1 MFKKFTDRNKVSQ
14 IFGLQWLMQG
24 ALLALILYLAY
35 AVLQNTQLNLEARG
49 IDSGFEF
56 LQREAGL
63 PIGDSLIHYE
73 PTDSYGW
80 AFTTAVVNT
89 LFVATLAIFF
99 ATLIGVLVGVARV
112 SSNWLLNKLAAIYVE
127 TLRNIPLLLTLIF
140 IYVVVLSSLP
150 SARSSW
156 QLTQTIVLN
165 VRGIYFPK
173 PIAMEGFSLV
183 MFALALAIVLCW
195 VFRRWAKGYFA
206 RTGREPAVIRISLLM
221 LIVIPSL
228 VYLLLGQPL
237 SWEVSQLKGFNYVGG
252 LSFRPEFMALLIGL
266 VLYTAAFI
274 AENVRSGIESVAK
287 GQIEAAQ
294 ALGIKPA
301 KIMSR
306 VTLPQALRVMI
317 PATTNDFT
325 SLVKNSSL
333 AVAIGYPDM
342 VSVGGTIIGQNG
354 QAIEIIGMWMAVYM
368 TINLIISALM
378 NWLNARVQV
387 IER

>member
-1 MFKKFTDRNKVSQ
+1 MLKKITTRSRMGHK
-14 IFGLQWLMQG
+14 FGLALLMQ
-24 ALLALILYLAY
+24 AAVLVLILYLAY
-35 AVLQNTQLNLEARG
+35 SVLQNTQLNLEARG

-56 LQREAGL
+56 LEREAGL

-80 AFTTAVVNT
+80 AFITAVVNT
-89 LFVATLAIFF
+89 LFVSTLAIFF
-99 ATLIGVLVGVARV
+99 ATIIGVLVGVARV
-112 SSNWLLNKLAAIYVE
+112 SSNWLLSKLAAIYVE

-150 SARSSW
+150 NTRNSW
-156 QLTQTIVLN
+156 QLTETIVLN

-173 PIAMEGFSLV
+173 PLPMEGFTLV
-183 MFALALAIVLCW
+183 MIAFVLAIALCW
-195 VFRRWAKGYFA
+195 AFIRWAKGYFA
-206 RTGREPAVIRISLLM
+206 RTGRELAVVRISLL
-221 LIVIPSL
+221 IIISIPGL
-228 VYLLLGQPL
+228 VYLVLGQPL
-237 SWEVSQLKGFNYVGG
+237 SWEVAQLKGFNYVGG
-252 LSFRPEFMALLIGL
+252 LSFKPEFMALLVGL

-274 AENVRSGIESVAK
+274 AENVRSGIQSVAK

-294 ALGIKPA
+294 GLGIKPA

>member
-1 MFKKFTDRNKVSQ
+1 MSKQFTTRSRAGHQ
-14 IFGLQWLMQG
+14 FSLQLLMQG
-24 ALLALILYLAY
+24 AVLALILYLAY
-35 AVLQNTQLNLEARG
+35 SVLQNTQLNLEARG

-56 LQREAGL
+56 LNREAGL

-73 PTDSYGW
+73 PTDSYSW
-80 AFTTAVVNT
+80 AFITAVVNT
-89 LFVATLAIFF
+89 LFVASLAIFF
-99 ATLIGVLVGVARV
+99 ATVIGVLVGVARV
-112 SSNWLLNKLAAIYVE
+112 SSNWLVNKLAAVYVE

-150 SARSSW
+150 NTRNSW
-156 QLTQTIVLN
+156 QLTESILLN

-173 PIAMEGFSLV
+173 PMPMEGFSLV
-183 MFALALAIVLCW
+183 MIAFVLALALCW
-195 VFRRWAKGYFA
+195 VFSRWARGYFA
-206 RTGREPAVIRISLLM
+206 RTGRELAVIRISLLM
-221 LIVIPSL
+221 LIALPGL
-228 VYLLLGQPL
+228 VYLLMGQPL
-237 SWEVSQLKGFNYVGG
+237 DWQVAQLKGFNYVGG
-252 LSFRPEFMALLIGL
+252 LSFRPEFMALLVGL

-274 AENVRSGIESVAK
+274 AENVRSGIQSVAV

-294 ALGIKPA
+294 ALGIAPA

-368 TINLIISALM
+368 AINLIISALM